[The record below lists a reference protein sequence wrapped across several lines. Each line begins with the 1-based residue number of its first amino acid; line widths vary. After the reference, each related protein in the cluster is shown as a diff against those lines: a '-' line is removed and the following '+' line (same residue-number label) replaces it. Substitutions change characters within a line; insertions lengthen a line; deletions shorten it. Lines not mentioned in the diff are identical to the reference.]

1 MNEGSVSLHLVIR
14 EAREGAGIS
23 LTAAAQRLGV
33 GKATLSR
40 LETGK
45 GPITATRLE
54 QLASVYGVSPGALL
68 DRTVVKL
75 PGQIDYEQL
84 GMVVEEVE
92 RTIQKLDVRPRPEKV
107 RTAVVEVLKLAQ
119 TDVTENPGAVF
130 DPRRYL
136 GMVEAMFKE

>member
-1 MNEGSVSLHLVIR
+1 MSLHLVIR
-14 EAREGAGIS
+14 EAREGVGIS

-45 GPITATRLE
+45 GPITATRLA
-54 QLASVYGVSPGALL
+54 QLASIYEVAPGALL

-75 PGQIDYEQL
+75 PGQIDYDQL

-107 RTAVVEVLKLAQ
+107 RTAVIEVLKLAQ
-119 TDVTENPGAVF
+119 TDVAGNPGAVF